1 MLGNARLSSFV
12 LAVMAGVVSWTPSI
26 TPPGTPTDLE
36 AGVNASIRPGDDFF
50 GYANGVWLKS
60 TKIPAGKERWNA
72 RTEIDER
79 THHQIVLLLD
89 SLDAEPAGSVARK
102 VADYRAAYL
111 NEAGI
116 EVAGIAPLAP
126 VLKRID
132 GVHDK
137 AALTR
142 LLGSMLCA
150 DVDPLNWGVYD
161 SSHVLGLSVEGGLH
175 GETMNVAFL
184 LQGGLG
190 LPDRE
195 HYVSDTPRMRALRS
209 RYQAYIARVLTL
221 AGFADGAPRAEAVMA
236 LESALA
242 KSHATREQSADEKN
256 VDNLWKRAD
265 FSRQAPGMDWPA
277 FFEAA
282 GLSKQEAFVVW
293 QPGALKGTAALVE
306 SQPLQAWLDYLRFHV
321 IDRSA
326 DVLPRAFTEQSFAL
340 HGIEVA
346 GLQQQSPRAERA
358 LAATQQAMSGAV
370 GRIYVERYFPPELKA
385 RVQTITANVIAAFR
399 QRVAAVTW
407 MSPASKKQALAKLQT
422 LYFGV
427 GYPEQWPD
435 YSTLTVSPTD
445 AAGNLLRVSE
455 WSYRNALAKLGQ
467 PVDKREW
474 LLAPHT
480 VIAVL
485 GFQQNAYN
493 FPASLLQAPKFDAT
507 ASDAANYGAIGAIVG
522 HETSHFVD
530 TLGADYD
537 ADGRKVHWWT
547 ADDAAHFDAVAEPL
561 VKQFA
566 SYYPFPNLAIN
577 GKATRTENVAD
588 LAGLTAAFEA
598 YRRTLGAKAN
608 DKEYVRQQDRQFFI
622 GFARSW
628 RSQIR
633 EDALRTQV
641 ATNDHAPER
650 YRIATVRNLDA
661 WYEAFDIKPGQRLYL
676 EPKAR
681 VRIW

>member
-1 MLGNARLSSFV
+1 VLGNALLSQFV
-12 LAVMAGVVSWTPSI
+12 LAFMTGITSWTPSV
-26 TPPGTPTDLE
+26 TPGGAPDIE
-36 AGVNASIRPGDDFF
+36 AGVDASVRPGDDFF
-50 GYANGVWLKS
+50 AYANGAWLKS

-79 THHQIVLLLD
+79 THQQIALLFEG
-89 SLDAEPAGSVARK
+89 LDAEPVGSAARK
-102 VADYRAAYL
+102 LADYRAAYL
-111 NEAGI
+111 NEAAI
-116 EVAGIAPLAP
+116 EAAATAPIAP

-132 GVHDK
+132 DIRDK

-142 LLGSMLCA
+142 LLGSLLRA
-150 DVDPLNWGVYD
+150 DVDPLNWGVFD
-161 SSHVLGLSVEGGLH
+161 SSHVLGLAVEPGLH
-175 GETMNVAFL
+175 GEKTYGAFL

-195 HYVSDTPRMRALRS
+195 HYVSNEPRMRAMRS
-209 RYQAYIARVLTL
+209 RYQAYIARVLML
-221 AGFADGAPRAEAVMA
+221 AGFGHSAQRAEAVMA

-242 KSHATREQSADEKN
+242 KTHATHEESADEKN
-256 VDNLWKRAD
+256 ADRLWSRGD
-265 FSRQAPGMDWPA
+265 FSRQAPGMDWRA

-293 QPGALKGTAALVE
+293 QPQAVNGVAALVE
-306 SQPLQAWLDYLRFHV
+306 SQPLPAWLDYLRFHV
-321 IDRSA
+321 IDRHA
-326 DVLPRAFTEQSFAL
+326 DVLPHAFAAEAFAL

-346 GLQQQSPRAERA
+346 GLHQQSPRAQRA
-358 LAATQQAMSGAV
+358 MEAVQQAMGGAL
-370 GRIYVERYFPPELKA
+370 GRLYVERYFPPELKA
-385 RVQTITANVIAAFR
+385 RVQTITANVISAFR
-399 QRVAAVTW
+399 RHVETVTW
-407 MSPASKKQALAKLQT
+407 MSPASKAQALAKLQR

-435 YSTLTVSPTD
+435 YSSLTVSPTD
-445 AAGNLLRVSE
+445 AVGNLQRASE
-455 WSYRNALAKLGQ
+455 WNYRNALARLGQ
-467 PVDKREW
+467 PVDKRDW
-474 LLAPHT
+474 IVAPHT

-485 GFQQNAYN
+485 TFQQNAYN

-537 ADGRKVHWWT
+537 AEGRKVHWWT
-547 ADDAAHFDAVAEPL
+547 PEDAAHFDAAAEPL
-561 VKQFA
+561 VKQFG
-566 SYYPFPNLAIN
+566 SYRPFADLAIN

-598 YRRTLGAKAN
+598 YRRALGARAN
-608 DKEYVRQQDRQFFI
+608 DKSYVRQQDRQFFL

-628 RSQIR
+628 RSKIR
-633 EDALRTQV
+633 ADALRTQV
-641 ATNDHAPER
+641 ATNDHAPES

-661 WYEAFDIKPGQRLYL
+661 WYDAFDVRPGQRLYL
-676 EPKAR
+676 DPKAR
-681 VRIW
+681 VRVW